1 MKKLNPLLLLA
12 AVLIFASS
20 CQDEVVIQNEIANP
34 EHTQLTVSADVPDFV
49 LELNEYLKNIPKD
62 GLESRSGELSIYRYL
77 CFKPDL
83 STFKAV
89 IESVRGLQLILDN
102 PLLPATVFAPTN
114 QAFETFLSDN
124 GFASLDEVPQKLLNQ
139 IVANHIILG
148 RKDVEWLHDYMKT
161 LAYADCDVRGRLNIF
176 TEVIDPNNAIIN
188 GMVNIVRGN
197 QFVGRGFVHV
207 VDKVIAPSTIVDFV
221 TSDSQFSTLAQAV
234 TCPSLQGAILEVLT
248 APGAEFTLFAPTN
261 AAFDDLTTALG
272 VSSVCDIPAETLA
285 TVLSYHVKPASLSA
299 STLARGVELRTL
311 ADGLTLQSELD
322 GTQVKIVANASTA
335 TVIAPNLQAN
345 NGVIHG
351 IDTVL
356 LP

>member
-1 MKKLNPLLLLA
+1 MKKLNHLLTLLA
-12 AVLIFASS
+12 ILIVVSS
-20 CQDEVVIQNEIANP
+20 CQEETAIQESISTPAQ
-34 EHTQLTVSADVPDFV
+34 TQLSVPDDAPDFV
-49 LELNEYLKNIPKD
+49 LELEDYLKNASQGD
-62 GLESRSGELSIYRYL
+62 VEGRSDELSVYQYL

-83 STFKAV
+83 SIFKTV

-114 QAFETFLSDN
+114 EAFVAFLVDN
-124 GFASLDEVPQKLLNQ
+124 GFASLDEVPQRLINQ

-221 TSDSQFSTLAQAV
+221 ANDPQFSTLLQAV
-234 TCPSLQGAILEVLT
+234 TCPSLQGAILEALT
-248 APGAEFTLFAPTN
+248 APDAEFTLFAPTN
-261 AAFDDLTTALG
+261 AAFDELAAALG

-285 TVLSYHVKPASLSA
+285 TVLSYHVKPASLAA
-299 STLARGVELRTL
+299 STLARGVELKTL

-322 GTQVKIVANASTA
+322 GTQVKIVGNASTA

-345 NGVIHG
+345 NGVVHG

>member
-1 MKKLNPLLLLA
+1 MKKLNYFLFLA
-12 AVLIFASS
+12 AVLLFASS
-20 CQDEVVIQNEIANP
+20 CQEENAIQESVVTPASTE
-34 EHTQLTVSADVPDFV
+34 LTVPSDAPEFV
-49 LELNEYLKNIPKD
+49 LELQEYLKNASQD
-62 GLESRSGELSIYRYL
+62 EVEGRSDELSIYRYL

-83 STFKAV
+83 SIFKTV
-89 IESVRGLQLILDN
+89 VESVRGLQLILDN

-114 QAFETFLSDN
+114 DAFVTFLADN
-124 GFASLDEVPQKLLNQ
+124 GFASLEEVPQGLLNQ
-139 IVANHIILG
+139 VVANHIILG

-161 LAYADCDVRGRLNIF
+161 LAYADCEVRGRLNIF
-176 TEVIDPNNAIIN
+176 TEVVDPNNAIIN

-221 TSDSQFSTLAQAV
+221 ASDSQFSTLLQAV
-234 TCPSLQGAILEVLT
+234 TCPSLQGAILNALT
-248 APGAEFTLFAPTN
+248 AEGAEFTLFAPTN
-261 AAFDDLTTALG
+261 EAFDDLAAALG

-285 TVLSYHVKPASLSA
+285 TVLAYHVKPASLAA
-299 STLARGVELRTL
+299 STLARGFELKTL
-311 ADGLTLQSELD
+311 ADGLTLRSELD

-345 NGVIHG
+345 NGVVHG